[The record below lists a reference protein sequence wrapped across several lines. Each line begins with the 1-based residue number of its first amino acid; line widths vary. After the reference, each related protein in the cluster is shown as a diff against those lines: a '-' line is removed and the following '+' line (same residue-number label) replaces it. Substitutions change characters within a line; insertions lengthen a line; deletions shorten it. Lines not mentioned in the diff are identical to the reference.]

1 MFKIQISLG
10 EIIILSIFFTT
21 LAIYTNIHKKN
32 HVFSF
37 LVNHAIAISIA
48 LVVSKLVYHYYNKLA

>member
-21 LAIYTNIHKKN
+21 LAIYSNIHKRHHVLSFLFN
-32 HVFSF
+32 HV
-37 LVNHAIAISIA
+37 IAISIA